1 MEIVDVVIPTYQETE
16 RLFRAVESVK
26 AQTLKVNKV
35 FIVEDGSSENVRNEI
50 KTKYLSDK
58 QIEVILNNHTGLP
71 GAGRKVG
78 IEKSKAD
85 WIAFLDAD
93 DTWASEKIKKQ
104 LSAARDSG
112 ADLIF
117 SNAGIVV
124 NGSHQG
130 SFFSAE
136 RFQTQPSVKK
146 LIADNRIVNS
156 SVMVRRAALLDVG
169 VYADSSHVR
178 GVEDYAT
185 WLRLRVN
192 HRFLGLDEELV
203 QFEVSQ
209 NGIGLSSNPMVR
221 IFALADF
228 VAWSRGSGTLDSRQL
243 GRARKSALAQILREN
258 K

>member
-1 MEIVDVVIPTYQETE
+1 VEIIDVVIPTFQESE
-16 RLFRAVESVK
+16 RLVRAVESVR

-50 KTKYLSDK
+50 TTKYLGDT
-58 QIEVILNNHTGLP
+58 QIEVILNHHTGLP
-71 GAGRKVG
+71 GAGRKIGV
-78 IEKSKAD
+78 EKSKAD

-93 DTWASEKIKKQ
+93 DTWASEKIEKQ
-104 LSAARDSG
+104 LTAARESG

-117 SNAGIVV
+117 SNAKIFM
-124 NGSHQG
+124 NGRHHE

-136 RFQTQPSVKK
+136 RFQPQPSVQD
-146 LIADNRIVNS
+146 LMADNRIVNS
-156 SVMVRRAALLDVG
+156 SVMVRRAALLAVG

-185 WLRLRVN
+185 WLRLCVN
-192 HRFLGLDEELV
+192 HSFLGLDEQLV
-203 QFEVSQ
+203 QFEVSH

-228 VAWSRGSGTLDSRQL
+228 VAWSRESGTLDSHHLR
-243 GRARKSALAQILREN
+243 RARKSALAQILREY

>member
-26 AQTLKVNKV
+26 SQTIQLNKV
-35 FIVEDGSSENVRNEI
+35 FIVEDGSPENVRNEI
-50 KTKYLSDK
+50 TTKYLNDK
-58 QIEVILNNHTGLP
+58 QIEVVLNNHTGLP

-78 IEKSKAD
+78 IEKSKAE

-93 DTWASEKIKKQ
+93 DTWTSKKIEKQ
-104 LSAARDSG
+104 LGAARESG

-117 SNAGIVV
+117 SNAKIVM
-124 NGSHQG
+124 NGRHSG
-130 SFFSAE
+130 SFFSAG
-136 RFQTQPSVKK
+136 RFQTQPSVKE

-156 SVMVRRAALLDVG
+156 SVLVRRSALLAVG

-185 WLRLRVN
+185 WLRLCVN
-192 HRFLGLDEELV
+192 HSFLGLDDELV

-228 VAWSRGSGTLDSRQL
+228 VAWSRGSGTIDSPQL
-243 GRARKSALAQILREN
+243 RRARKTALAQILRES

>member
-1 MEIVDVVIPTYQETE
+1 VEIVDVVIPTYQETE
-16 RLFRAVESVK
+16 RLFRAVKSVRD
-26 AQTLKVNKV
+26 QTLKVNKV

-50 KTKYLSDK
+50 KTKYLGDT
-58 QIEVILNNHTGLP
+58 QIEVILNHHTGLP

-78 IEKSKAD
+78 IERSKAD

-93 DTWASEKIKKQ
+93 DTWTSQKNEKQ
-104 LSAARDSG
+104 LSAARESG

-117 SNAGIVV
+117 SNAGIVI
-124 NGSHQG
+124 NGRHQE

-136 RFQTQPSVKK
+136 RFRPQPSVKE

-156 SVMVRRAALLDVG
+156 SVMVRRAALLAVE

-185 WLRLRVN
+185 WLRLCVN
-192 HRFLGLDEELV
+192 HRFLGLYEELV

-209 NGIGLSSNPMVR
+209 NGIGLSSSPMAR

-228 VAWSRGSGTLDSRQL
+228 VAWSKRSGTPDSRQL
-243 GRARKSALAQILREN
+243 RRARKSALAHILREN